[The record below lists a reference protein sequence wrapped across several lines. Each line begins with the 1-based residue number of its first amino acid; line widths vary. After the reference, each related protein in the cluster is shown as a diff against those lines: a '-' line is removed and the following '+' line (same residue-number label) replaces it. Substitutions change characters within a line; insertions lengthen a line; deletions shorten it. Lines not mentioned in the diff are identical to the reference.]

1 MWRVQ
6 NMFFRIE
13 KVREII
19 LDFSKGKVEKLGIH
33 AKIVLGENGRG
44 VVKLLDWSTSVT
56 KNAAGVT

>member
-1 MWRVQ
+1 
-6 NMFFRIE
+6 MFFRIE